1 MFKIMKIDIMKIG
14 KFILL
19 FTVVSSFS
27 FLLTSCGGGGGKSK
41 LGGGTKNTQSLS
53 GWKANDKNGWFFSSK
68 RKNEKSWVGMVFV
81 EGGTFT
87 MGLVKDDVMHD
98 WNNTPTRMQVR
109 SFFIGETE
117 VTNYEY
123 REYVT
128 WLKYVYSPSDEN
140 YKDIYYGALPDTLV
154 WKNKLSRNDVYSE
167 DYFRAPQ
174 FDNYPVVGVSWL
186 QAQRYCDWLT
196 DRANE
201 RELMNRGII
210 SRNFYNDPANNV
222 GSNSFNVEKYKYN
235 DPSLENI
242 VNQDKVAKQSGIGN
256 KNERVVAVNKS
267 AQGNL
272 VQKFRLPTEAEWEYA
287 ALAEADNR
295 QYNLVEGKDVMI
307 NRMREKKGRNRGQF
321 LDNFKYGQGDYS
333 GIGGWGNDGNAITSD
348 VRAYRSN
355 PYGIYGMYGNVAEWT
370 QDVYRPLIDT
380 DFNDFNYYRGNVY
393 QRFINE
399 EGSPGQFK
407 KVEDDNIQYDT
418 LTDGRRIYKSLS
430 GKFETEVVE
439 DSRNFRDGDLQ
450 SSLEAGNGK
459 TDSAGTYNFYNSPIR
474 NWVVDKKGRVILQ
487 KDAKQRTSQIS
498 NDLRVIKG
506 GSWNDTAYW
515 LDPGQRRYMNEAESA
530 VWVGFRVAQDHKG
543 KESSSVKTKRGTNN
557 RMPR

>member
-1 MFKIMKIDIMKIG
+1 MKINTMKIG

-19 FTVVSSFS
+19 LAAVSPL
-27 FLLTSCGGGGGKSK
+27 LLTLASCGGGSGRSK
-41 LGGGTKNTQSLS
+41 PGGGTRNTQSLS
-53 GWKANDKNGWFFSSK
+53 GWKPNDKNGWFFSNK
-68 RKNEKSWVGMVFV
+68 KKTEKGWTGMVFV

-128 WLKYVYSPSDEN
+128 WLKYVYSPTDQN
-140 YKDIYYGALPDTLV
+140 YKDIYFGALPDTLV
-154 WKNKLSRNDVYSE
+154 WQNKLSRNDIYSE

-174 FDNYPVVGVSWL
+174 FNNYPVVGVSWL

-201 RELMNRGII
+201 RELMNQGII
-210 SRNFYNDPANNV
+210 PKDYYSNPENNV

-235 DPSLENI
+235 DPSLEGI
-242 VNQDKVAKQSGIGN
+242 VNQEKVAKRSGITN
-256 KNERVVAVNKS
+256 KNERIISVNKS

-307 NRMREKKGRNRGQF
+307 NRLRGKKGRNRGQF
-321 LDNFKYGQGDYS
+321 LENFKSGGRGDYS
-333 GIGGWGNDGNAITSD
+333 GIGGFGNDGNAITSD
-348 VRAYRSN
+348 VRAYPSN
-355 PYGIYGMYGNVAEWT
+355 SFGLYGMYGNVAEWT

-380 DFNDFNYYRGNVY
+380 DYNDFNYFRGNVY
-393 QRFINE
+393 QQFINDE
-399 EGSPGQFK
+399 SGEAGRFK
-407 KVEDDNIQYDT
+407 KVDDGSIQYDT
-418 LTDGRRIYKSLS
+418 LADGRLVYKNLP

-439 DSRNFRDGDLQ
+439 DARNFRDGDLQ
-450 SSLEAGNGK
+450 SSLEAG
-459 TDSAGTYNFYNSPIR
+459 AGISNEGGSYNFYNSPIR
-474 NWVVDKKGRVILQ
+474 NWVVDEKGRVVLQ
-487 KDAKQRTSQIS
+487 KDTKSRTSQIS

-515 LDPGQRRYMNEAESA
+515 LDPGQRRYMSENESA

-543 KESSSVKTKRGTNN
+543 KESSSTRTQRGSKNKI
-557 RMPR
+557 PK

>member
-1 MFKIMKIDIMKIG
+1 MKINTMRIG
-14 KFILL
+14 KFILSL
-19 FTVVSSFS
+19 FIVSSIP
-27 FLLTSCGGGGGKSK
+27 LILINCGGRRTKP
-41 LGGGTKNTQSLS
+41 GGGTKNTKSLT
-53 GWKANDKNGWFFSSK
+53 GWKANDRNGWFYSNK
-68 RKNEKSWVGMVFV
+68 KKTEKGWVGMVFI
-81 EGGTFT
+81 EGGSFT

-98 WNNTPTRMQVR
+98 WNNTPNRMQVR

-128 WLKYVYSPSDEN
+128 WLKYVYSPTQDN
-140 YKDIYYGALPDTLV
+140 YKDIYFGALPDTLV

-201 RELMNRGII
+201 KELMNKGII
-210 SRNFYNDPANNV
+210 PKDYYSNPENNV

-235 DPSLENI
+235 DPELEGI
-242 VNQDKVAKQSGIGN
+242 VNQDKIAKQRGITS
-256 KNERVVAVNKS
+256 KNERIIAVNKS

-295 QYNLVEGKDVMI
+295 QYNIIEGKDVMI
-307 NRMREKKGRNRGQF
+307 NRMRAKKGRNKGQF
-321 LDNFKYGQGDYS
+321 EANFKSGGSGDYS
-333 GIGGWGNDGNAITSD
+333 GSGGWANDGNAITSD
-348 VRAYRSN
+348 VRSYPSN
-355 PYGIYGMYGNVAEWT
+355 PFGLYGMYGNVAEWT

-380 DFNDFNYYRGNVY
+380 DYNDFNYYRGNVY
-393 QRFINE
+393 QQFISE
-399 EGSPGQFK
+399 AGSPGRFK
-407 KVEDDNIQYDT
+407 KVEDGNIQYDT
-418 LTDGRRIYKSLS
+418 LADGRRLYRNLS
-430 GKFETEVVE
+430 GKFETEVV
-439 DSRNFRDGDLQ
+439 DDARNFRDGDFQ
-450 SSLEAGNGK
+450 SSLEAGDGVI
-459 TDSAGTYNFYNSPIR
+459 DSTGVYSFYNSPIR
-474 NWVVDKKGRVILQ
+474 NWIVDKNGRVVLE
-487 KDAKQRTSQIS
+487 KDTKQRTSQIS

-506 GSWNDTAYW
+506 GSWNDTSYW
-515 LDPGQRRYMNEAESA
+515 LDPGQRRYMLENESA

-543 KESSSVKTKRGTNN
+543 KESSSTRNKRGASNKI
-557 RMPR
+557 PR

>member
-1 MFKIMKIDIMKIG
+1 MKINTMRIG

-19 FTVVSSFS
+19 LSVVSSIS
-27 FLLTSCGGGGGKSK
+27 LALVSCGGGRTKP
-41 LGGGTKNTQSLS
+41 GGGTKNTKSLT
-53 GWKANDKNGWFFSSK
+53 GWKANDRNGWFYSK
-68 RKNEKSWVGMVFV
+68 KKKTEKGWVGMVFV
-81 EGGTFT
+81 EGGAFT

-98 WNNTPTRMQVR
+98 WNNTPNRMQVR

-128 WLKYVYSPSDEN
+128 WLKYVYSPTDEN

-201 RELMNRGII
+201 RELMNKGII
-210 SRNFYNDPANNV
+210 PKDFYSNPANNV

-235 DPSLENI
+235 DPELEGI
-242 VNQDKVAKQSGIGN
+242 VNQDKIAKQSGITS
-256 KNERVVAVNKS
+256 KNDRIIAVNKS

-295 QYNLVEGKDVMI
+295 QYNIIEGKDVMI
-307 NRMREKKGRNRGQF
+307 NRMRAKKGRNRGQF
-321 LDNFKYGQGDYS
+321 LDNFKSGGQGDYS
-333 GIGGWGNDGNAITSD
+333 GSGGWANDGNAITSD
-348 VRAYRSN
+348 VRAYPSN
-355 PYGIYGMYGNVAEWT
+355 PFGLYGMYGNVAEWT

-393 QRFINE
+393 QQFISE
-399 EGSPGQFK
+399 EGNPGRFK
-407 KVEDDNIQYDT
+407 KVDDGSIQYDT
-418 LTDGRRIYKSLS
+418 LADGRKLYRNLS
-430 GKFETEVVE
+430 GKFETEIV
-439 DSRNFRDGDLQ
+439 DDARNFRDGDLQ
-450 SSLEAGNGK
+450 SSLESGDGRV
-459 TDSAGTYNFYNSPIR
+459 DSTGTFNYYNSPIR
-474 NWVVDKKGRVILQ
+474 NWTVDKNGRVVLD
-487 KDAKQRTSQIS
+487 KDSKQRTSQIS

-515 LDPGQRRYMNEAESA
+515 LDPGQRRYMLENESA

-543 KESSSVKTKRGTNN
+543 KESSSKRTKRGASN
-557 RMPR
+557 RVPRK

>member
-1 MFKIMKIDIMKIG
+1 MKINTMKIG

-19 FTVVSSFS
+19 LTVVSSMS
-27 FLLTSCGGGGGKSK
+27 LIPVSCGSGSGKS
-41 LGGGTKNTQSLS
+41 GGGTKTTKSLT
-53 GWKANDKNGWFFSSK
+53 GWKANDKNGWFFSNK
-68 RKNEKSWVGMVFV
+68 KKNEKGWVGMVFV

-128 WLKYVYSPSDEN
+128 WLKYVYSPTNDG
-140 YKDIYYGALPDTLV
+140 YKDIYFGALPDTLV

-201 RELMNRGII
+201 RELMNKGILPKD
-210 SRNFYNDPANNV
+210 FYSNPENNT

-235 DPSLENI
+235 DPALEGI
-242 VNQDKVAKQSGIGN
+242 VDQKKIAKQNGITS

-272 VQKFRLPTEAEWEYA
+272 VQKFRLPTEAEWEYS
-287 ALAEADNR
+287 ALAESGNR

-307 NRMREKKGRNRGQF
+307 NKMRSKKGRNRGQF
-321 LDNFKYGQGDYS
+321 LENFKSGGQGDYS
-333 GIGGWGNDGNAITSD
+333 GIGGWANDGNAITSD
-348 VRAYRSN
+348 VRAYPSN
-355 PYGIYGMYGNVAEWT
+355 PFGIYGMYGNVAEWT

-380 DFNDFNYYRGNVY
+380 EYNDFNYYRGNVY
-393 QRFINE
+393 QQFINE
-399 EGSPGQFK
+399 EGSAGRFK
-407 KVEDDNIQYDT
+407 KVEDENIQYDT
-418 LTDGRRIYKSLS
+418 LADGRRLYRNLS
-430 GKFETEVVE
+430 GKFDTEAV
-439 DSRNFRDGDLQ
+439 DDARNFRDGDLQ
-450 SSLEAGNGK
+450 SSLEAGDGRV
-459 TDSAGTYNFYNSPIR
+459 DSTGTYNFYNSPIR
-474 NWVVDKKGRVILQ
+474 NWTVDKKGRVVLE
-487 KDAKQRTSQIS
+487 KDTQQRTSQIS

-515 LDPGQRRYMNEAESA
+515 LDPGQRRYMLENEAS

-543 KESSSVKTKRGTNN
+543 KESSSSKVKRGANN
-557 RMPR
+557 KIPK

>member
-1 MFKIMKIDIMKIG
+1 MKIG

-19 FTVVSSFS
+19 LTVVSSMS
-27 FLLTSCGGGGGKSK
+27 LTVISCGGGSRTKP
-41 LGGGTKNTQSLS
+41 GGGTRNTKSLT
-53 GWKANDKNGWFFSSK
+53 GWKANDKNGWFFSK
-68 RKNEKSWVGMVFV
+68 KKKGEKGWVGMVFV

-117 VTNYEY
+117 ITNYEY
-123 REYVT
+123 RAYVT
-128 WLKYVYSPSDEN
+128 WLKYVYSPTDDN
-140 YKDIYYGALPDTLV
+140 YKDIYSGALPDTLV

-201 RELMNRGII
+201 RELMNKGII
-210 SRNFYNDPANNV
+210 GKDFYRNAENNV
-222 GSNSFNVEKYKYN
+222 GSNSFNIEKYKFN
-235 DPSLENI
+235 DPALEGVINEK
-242 VNQDKVAKQSGIGN
+242 KVAKQSGITS
-256 KNERVVAVNKS
+256 KNDRIIAVNKS

-295 QYNLVEGKDVMI
+295 QYNLIEGKDVMI
-307 NRMREKKGRNRGQF
+307 NKMRGKKGRNRGQF
-321 LDNFKYGQGDYS
+321 LDNFKSGGQGDYS
-333 GIGGWGNDGNAITSD
+333 GIGRWGNDGNAITAD
-348 VRAYRSN
+348 VRSYPSN
-355 PYGIYGMYGNVAEWT
+355 PFGVYGMYGNVAEWT

-393 QRFINE
+393 QQFINE
-399 EGSPGQFK
+399 EGSSGRFK

-418 LTDGRRIYKSLS
+418 LADGRRVYRNLS
-430 GKFETEVVE
+430 GKFETEVV
-439 DSRNFRDGDLQ
+439 DDTRNFRDGDLQ
-450 SSLEAGNGK
+450 SSLEAGDGK
-459 TDSAGTYNFYNSPIR
+459 VDSLGTHNFYNSPIR
-474 NWVVDKKGRVILQ
+474 NWTVDKKGRVVLE
-487 KDAKQRTSQIS
+487 KDPKQRTSYIS
-498 NDLRVIKG
+498 NDLRVVKG
-506 GSWNDTAYW
+506 GSWSDTSYW
-515 LDPGQRRYMNEAESA
+515 LDPGQRRFMLENESS

-543 KESSSVKTKRGTNN
+543 KESSPSRTKRGASTKI
-557 RMPR
+557 PK